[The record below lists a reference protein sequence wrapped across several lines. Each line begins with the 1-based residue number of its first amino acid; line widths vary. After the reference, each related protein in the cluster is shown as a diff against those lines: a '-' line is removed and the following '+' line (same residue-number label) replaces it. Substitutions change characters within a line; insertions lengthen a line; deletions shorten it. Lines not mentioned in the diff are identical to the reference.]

1 MGFLMFLRFLWPCVK
16 IGEFVD
22 IECAQV
28 NGGDLDA
35 NYHDQD
41 FKVMLDESLKYPG
54 TCGVIHYHETGSK
67 YHVKLADN
75 THERSFMSKTII
87 FYVLKHPTDVYT
99 CAMSSFGYC
108 SSSSLCFLVP
118 SQGWETT

>member
-1 MGFLMFLRFLWPCVK
+1 MFLRFLWPCVK

-67 YHVKLADN
+67 YHLKLADN
-75 THERSFMSKTII
+75 THERPHS
-87 FYVLKHPTDVYT
+87 
-99 CAMSSFGYC
+99 
-108 SSSSLCFLVP
+108 
-118 SQGWETT
+118 